1 MLSGTGPYFNL
12 DNALFSSI
20 LKSYKGAF
28 QMLKICAL
36 CGKGA
41 QTGRSVVRKGLA
53 KKKGGTGS
61 KIVRSTKRWFFPN
74 LHKIRILIDNLPKK
88 VYVCT
93 KCIKKGD
100 LIKA

>member
-1 MLSGTGPYFNL
+1 MKK
-12 DNALFSSI
+12 A
-20 LKSYKGAF
+20 
-28 QMLKICAL
+28 CAL

-41 QTGRSVVRKGLA
+41 MAGKVLVRKGLA

-61 KIVRSTKRWFFPN
+61 KVSRANKRKFLPN
-74 LHKIRILIDNLPKK
+74 LQKMRILIKGHPRK

-93 KCIKKGD
+93 RCIKKGA